1 MADPVP
7 PQTADHDDPAALAR
21 ALEPALTEACGGR
34 LLGPVEWFRA
44 SWQRGGAATGN
55 ARWAEQSSDPLP
67 IIIKLPVGHAELT
80 WTARLGAHGSD
91 RDVRPNQTP
100 HPTPRVLA
108 SGADLGGYDLG
119 WLVLERL
126 VGTPV
131 SGDLSSQSL
140 QGLIEAAAEFQL
152 RAQRATPDGAL
163 PVAAARA
170 EPDWAGIIDRSLE
183 SIRAAPIDEEHRW
196 SESLKLLRRHSSALL
211 SEWASRPMKDV
222 CHGDLHPGNA
232 LHMRGN
238 AGHPDRCVLIDLGLV
253 HRGHWVEDA
262 VYLERLFW
270 GHEDRL
276 GGLEVVRAIREARKR
291 RGLAARPSDGRY
303 ANLKRVLSAGCMPA
317 RRGSE
322 HGDSRYAAFSLSVL
336 ERLLPTL
343 LP

>member
-7 PQTADHDDPAALAR
+7 PQTADHEDPAALAR
-21 ALEPALTEACGGR
+21 ALEPALTQACEGR
-34 LLGPVEWFRA
+34 LIGPVEWFRA

-55 ARWAEQSSDPLP
+55 ARWADGSEDPLP
-67 IIIKLPVGHAELT
+67 VIIKLPVGHAELS
-80 WTARLGAHGSD
+80 WTARLGTHGSD
-91 RDVRPNQTP
+91 RDVPPNQTP

-126 VGTPV
+126 EGALV
-131 SGDLSSQSL
+131 SGDLSSVSL
-140 QGLIEAAAEFQL
+140 QGLIEAAAEFQF
-152 RAQRATPDGAL
+152 RAHGSTNEAREPD
-163 PVAAARA
+163 AARP
-170 EPDWAGIIDRSLE
+170 EPDWAGIIERSLE
-183 SIRAAPIDEEHRW
+183 SIRVTPIDEEHRW
-196 SESLKLLRRHSSALL
+196 AEAIKLMRRHAEGLIAEWSA
-211 SEWASRPMKDV
+211 RPMKDW

-232 LHMRGN
+232 LHMRGDS
-238 AGHPDRCVLIDLGLV
+238 GHPGRCVLIDLGLV

-262 VYLERLFW
+262 VYLERVFW

-276 GGLEVVRAIREARKR
+276 EGLDVVRSFREARKR

-322 HGDSRYAAFSLSVL
+322 RGDGKYAAASLSVL

-343 LP
+343 LG